1 MLGSDRIESK
11 FGRLLGLAGVLSAT
25 AMPALAGGTGS
36 AAPSVAV
43 IEIQGSPAE
52 VEVGFTWL
60 GDGGQTLLGLV
71 ETLDTLA
78 VDDEFS
84 GVLIRLKDSA
94 LGYTQVEELGA
105 AIERVREAGKR
116 VDVFAEG
123 FGTTDLLLGAHADQI
138 LIQTGGG
145 VSFPGLYM
153 EEMFLADT
161 LSWVGVKAQMIQ
173 VGDYK
178 GANEQMTRSSP
189 SPEWDQNIS
198 SLLDAMYANMRAD
211 IKGGRDLNDRQLDD
225 AMRVTWMAS
234 GSEAVEV
241 GLIDAEVDLPALPE
255 YLEAAYGGD
264 VTWVTDPYAVA
275 SAGPDFSNPFA
286 LFSQL
291 GQGGSPSINIDHPTI
306 AVLHIN
312 GTIMDGESSSG
323 GLFGGGTTVGSRTI
337 RNAIEDI
344 RKEPLIKGVVVRI
357 DSPGGSAIASEV
369 MWQGVQRLREEK
381 PVWVSVG
388 GMAAS
393 GGYYILSAGEK
404 VFVNPSSIVGSIGV
418 VGGKYSMGE
427 LYEKA
432 QIKIVERARGPM
444 AGLFGSADE
453 WDAGEVAA
461 VRDQMKQTYD
471 LFTSRVTAGR
481 PGIDLGKTAEGRLFV
496 GSDAIGLK
504 MADELGGLDDAVN
517 ELAFELDVA
526 DFDVV
531 HFPAPPGFDDVIEQ
545 MLGGFLSGPKIDLG
559 PASVGAAL
567 KGLIGERRYQAA
579 VDTLNGITLLQK
591 EPVLLINPR
600 TIFIR

>member
-1 MLGSDRIESK
+1 MFGQDWIGSSV
-11 FGRLLGLAGVLSAT
+11 GRLALAAGVCSAT
-25 AMPALAGGTGS
+25 ACSALAGAACS
-36 AAPSVAV
+36 ASPSVAV
-43 IEIQGSPAE
+43 IEIEGSPAE

-84 GVLIRLKDSA
+84 GVLIRLKDAA
-94 LGYTQVEELGA
+94 LGFTQVEELGS
-105 AIERVREAGKR
+105 AIKRVRDAGKR

-123 FGTTDLLLGAHADQI
+123 YGTTDLLLGAYADDV
-138 LIQTGGG
+138 LIQRGGG

-161 LSWVGVKAQMIQ
+161 LSWVGVKAQLVQ

-198 SLLDAMYANMRAD
+198 SLLDAMYENMRNDLKA
-211 IKGGRDLNDRQLDD
+211 GRDLSDAELDD
-225 AMRVTWMAS
+225 AMREVWMAS

-241 GLIDAEVDLPALPE
+241 GLIDAEVDLPLLPAH
-255 YLEAAYGGD
+255 LETVYGGD
-264 VTWVTDPYAVA
+264 ITFVNDPYAVE

-286 LFSQL
+286 LLAQL
-291 GQGGSPSINIDHPTI
+291 GEAGGPKIKIDHPTI

-312 GTIMDGESSSG
+312 GAIMDGESSNG

-344 RKEPLIKGVVVRI
+344 RREPLIKGVVVRI

-404 VFVNPSSIVGSIGV
+404 VFVNPSSVVGSIGV

-427 LYEKA
+427 LYDKA

-453 WDAGEVAA
+453 WDAGEIAA
-461 VRDQMKQTYD
+461 VREQMKETYD

-481 PGIDLGKTAEGRLFV
+481 PGIDLSKTAEGRLFV
-496 GSDAIGLK
+496 GSDAVDLK
-504 MADELGGLDDAVN
+504 MADEIGGLDDAVN
-517 ELAFELDVA
+517 ELAYELDVA

-531 HFPAPPGFDDVIEQ
+531 HFPAPPSFDQVIEE
-545 MLGGFLSGPKIDLG
+545 MLGGLVKSPSIEIG
-559 PASVGAAL
+559 PASLGSAL
-567 KGLIGERRYQAA
+567 KGLVGEHRYNAA
-579 VDTLNGITLLQK
+579 VDTLNGIMLLQN
-591 EPVLLINPR
+591 EPVLLVNPR
-600 TIFIR
+600 TLYFK

>member
-1 MLGSDRIESK
+1 MLGRNRIGSS
-11 FGRLLGLAGVLSAT
+11 FGKIARAAGVLTLAS
-25 AMPALAGGTGS
+25 MHALAGT
-36 AAPSVAV
+36 AADSSSVAV

-60 GDGGQTLLGLV
+60 GDGVQTLLGLV
-71 ETLDTLA
+71 ETLDTVA

-105 AIERVREAGKR
+105 AIKRVRDAGKR

-123 FGTTDLLLGAHADQI
+123 YGTTDLLLGAYADEV
-138 LIQTGGG
+138 LIQAGGG

-161 LSWVGVKAQMIQ
+161 LSWVGVKAQLVQ

-189 SPEWDQNIS
+189 SPQWDENIS
-198 SLLDAMYANMRAD
+198 SLLDAMYENMRSD
-211 IKGGRDLNDRQLDD
+211 IKSGRGLNDLQLDD
-225 AMRVTWMAS
+225 AMRETWMAS
-234 GSEAVEV
+234 GSEGVEV
-241 GLIDAEVDLPALPE
+241 GLIDAEVDLPALPG
-255 YLEAAYGGD
+255 YLENIYGSD
-264 VTWVTDPYAVA
+264 ITWVNDPYAVA
-275 SAGPDFSNPFA
+275 SSGPDFSNPFA
-286 LFSQL
+286 LLSQL
-291 GQGGSPSINIDHPTI
+291 GEAGSPTINIDHPTI

-312 GTIMDGESSSG
+312 GTIMDGESSNG
-323 GLFGGGTTVGSRTI
+323 GLFGGGTSVGSRTI

-344 RKEPLIKGVVVRI
+344 RREPLIKGVVVRI

-444 AGLFGSADE
+444 AGLFGSADA
-453 WDAGEVAA
+453 WDAKEVAA
-461 VRDQMKQTYD
+461 VRKQMKETYD

-481 PGIDLGKTAEGRLFV
+481 PGIVLEKTAEGRLFV
-496 GSDAIGLK
+496 GSDAIELN

-517 ELAFELDVA
+517 ELAFDLDVA

-531 HFPAPPGFDDVIEQ
+531 HFPAPPSFDQVIEE
-545 MLGGFLSGPKIDLG
+545 MLGGLVAAPKINIG
-559 PASVGAAL
+559 PASLGAVL
-567 KGLIGERRYQAA
+567 EGLIGEHRYQAA

-591 EPVLLINPR
+591 EPVLLVNPR
-600 TIFIR
+600 TIYIR

>member
-1 MLGSDRIESK
+1 MLGQNWIGSSL
-11 FGRLLGLAGVLSAT
+11 GRLAGAIGACSITVC
-25 AMPALAGGTGS
+25 PALAGAAGS
-36 AAPSVAV
+36 ASPSVAV
-43 IEIQGSPAE
+43 IEIEGSPAE

-84 GVLIRLKDSA
+84 GVLIRLKDST

-105 AIERVREAGKR
+105 AIKRVRDAGKR
-116 VDVFAEG
+116 VDLFAEG
-123 FGTTDLLLGAHADQI
+123 YATTDLLLGAHADSV
-138 LIQTGGG
+138 LIQRGGG

-161 LSWVGVKAQMIQ
+161 LSWVGVKAQLVQ

-189 SPEWDQNIS
+189 SPEWNENIS
-198 SLLDAMYANMRAD
+198 SLLDAMYENMRSD
-211 IKGGRDLNDRQLDD
+211 LKGGRGLSDSELDN
-225 AMRVTWMAS
+225 AMRETWMAS
-234 GSEAVEV
+234 GAEAVEV
-241 GLIDAEVDLPALPE
+241 GLIDTEVDLPVLPDH
-255 YLEAAYGGD
+255 LETVYGGD
-264 VTWVTDPYAVA
+264 ITFVNDPYAVA
-275 SAGPDFSNPFA
+275 SLGPDFSNPFA
-286 LFSQL
+286 LLSQL
-291 GQGGSPSINIDHPTI
+291 GDAGSARIDIDHPTI

-344 RKEPLIKGVVVRI
+344 RREPLVKGVVVRI

-404 VFVNPSSIVGSIGV
+404 VFVNPSSVVGSIGV
-418 VGGKYSMGE
+418 VGGKYSLGE
-427 LYEKA
+427 LYDKA

-453 WDAGEVAA
+453 WDAAEIAA
-461 VRDQMKQTYD
+461 VREQMKETYD
-471 LFTSRVTAGR
+471 LFTARVTAGR
-481 PGIDLGKTAEGRLFV
+481 PGIDLSKTAEGRLFV
-496 GSDAIGLK
+496 GSDAVGLK
-504 MADELGGLDDAVN
+504 MADEIGGLDDAVN
-517 ELAFELDVA
+517 ELAYELDVA

-531 HFPAPPGFDDVIEQ
+531 HFPAPPSFDQVIEE
-545 MLGGFLSGPKIDLG
+545 MLGGLVGSPKVGIG
-559 PASVGAAL
+559 PASLGAAL
-567 KGLIGERRYQAA
+567 KGLIGEDRYSAA
-579 VDTLNGITLLQK
+579 VDTLNGISLLK
-591 EPVLLINPR
+591 NEPVLLVNPR
-600 TIFIR
+600 TLFFK

>member
-1 MLGSDRIESK
+1 MLGLTRIGSK
-11 FGRLLGLAGVLSAT
+11 LGRVLSAG
-25 AMPALAGGTGS
+25 AVVSVACLQALAGGVGS

-94 LGYTQVEELGA
+94 LGYTQVEELA
-105 AIERVREAGKR
+105 SAMQRVRDAGKR

-123 FGTTDLLLGAHADQI
+123 YGTTDLLLGAHADQVM
-138 LIQTGGG
+138 IQTGGG

-198 SLLDAMYANMRAD
+198 SLLDAMYENMRSDMKA
-211 IKGGRDLNDRQLDD
+211 GRDMNDRELDE
-225 AMRVTWMAS
+225 AMRQTWMAS
-234 GSEAVEV
+234 GSEAVKA
-241 GLIDAEVDLPALPE
+241 GLIDAEVDLPALPA
-255 YLEAAYGGD
+255 YLKTVYGGD
-264 VTWVTDPYAVA
+264 VKWVNDPYAVA
-275 SAGPDFSNPFA
+275 SSGPDFSNPFA
-286 LFSQL
+286 LFAQL
-291 GQGGSPSINIDHPTI
+291 GQGGSAKINVDHPTI

-312 GTIMDGESSSG
+312 GTIMDGDSSSG

-344 RKEPLIKGVVVRI
+344 RKEPLIKGVVIRI

-369 MWQGVQRLREEK
+369 MWQGVMRLREEK
-381 PVWVSVG
+381 PVWISVG

-444 AGLFGSADE
+444 AGLFGSADA
-453 WDAGEVAA
+453 WDTAEVAA
-461 VRDQMKQTYD
+461 VREQMTQTYD

-496 GSDAIGLK
+496 GTDAVGLK
-504 MADELGGLDDAVN
+504 MADEIGGLDDAVN
-517 ELAFELDVA
+517 ALASRVDVS
-526 DFDVV
+526 DFDVI
-531 HFPAPPGFDDVIEQ
+531 HYPAPPGIEDVIEQ
-545 MLGGFLSGPKIDLG
+545 MLGGFISAPKIELG

-567 KGLIGERRYQAA
+567 QGLIGEQRYQAA

-600 TIFIR
+600 MIYIR